1 MIKVNWIFF
10 VVVLATI
17 ILVEVGK
24 FFLKKFKL
32 DKVVQFIPLILFVVT
47 AIIYGIITRDVLNML
62 INSLALT
69 ACSCYFFDL
78 ITPIVDFF
86 QKQIYT

>member
-10 VVVLATI
+10 VIVLATLI
-17 ILVEVGK
+17 VVEIGK

-32 DKVVQFIPLILFVVT
+32 DKVIQFIPLILFVVT

-62 INSLALT
+62 INALALT

-78 ITPIVDFF
+78 IKPIVDFF
-86 QKQIYT
+86 KKKIYK

>member
-10 VVVLATI
+10 VVVLATLT
-17 ILVEVGK
+17 LVEVGK
-24 FFLKKFKL
+24 FFLKKIKL
-32 DKVVQFIPLILFVVT
+32 DKVVQFIPLILFAIT
-47 AIIYGIITRDVLNML
+47 AIVYGIITRDVLNML

-78 ITPIVDFF
+78 IKPILDFL
-86 QKQIYT
+86 KKKIYK

>member
-10 VVVLATI
+10 VIVLATLTI
-17 ILVEVGK
+17 VEVGK

-32 DKVVQFIPLILFVVT
+32 DKVIQFIPLILFVIT
-47 AIIYGIITRDVLNML
+47 AIIYGIITKDVLNML
-62 INSLALT
+62 INALALT

-78 ITPIVDFF
+78 IKPLLDFLRE
-86 QKQIYT
+86 KIYK